1 MNKKENKV
9 INKAAL
15 LPDTPVALA
24 ACDTYDE
31 ERIFSLLVR
40 CAEAASVFPSGLAG
54 KKVVIKP
61 NFVMKREPDAAA
73 TVHPAVLRATI
84 RWLSSL
90 GAEKI
95 IVAESPGGPYTAA
108 RLRGVYTACGATDA
122 CSGLD
127 AALNYDVGYSEAHY
141 PEGQR
146 ARVFDVINPILEADV
161 VVDLCKLK
169 THTLTQLSGAIK
181 NLFGVIPGIV
191 KFEMH
196 SRYPDYNDFSAM
208 LNDLCAFICSTR
220 EFVAITDA
228 IVGMEGNG
236 PTGGSPRKIG
246 ALLMSQNPFAS
257 DAVAARLI
265 GIEGSVIMI
274 EDAKSRGYCYTEP
287 KLQHIVGIDGATPD
301 ALRVPDFAK
310 PETRGNFIFKADN
323 IIGRELYRWFR
334 PRPLINYTACL
345 GCGECAASCPAKTIV
360 MMEKDKAQKREKSAK
375 HARPQKIPVIFRD
388 KCINCFCCQELCPHR
403 AVKIKK
409 NPLSRWLIG

>member
-1 MNKKENKV
+1 MSKEENK
-9 INKAAL
+9 ILNEAAL

-287 KLQHIVGIDGATPD
+287 KLQHVGIDGATPD

-409 NPLSRWLIG
+409 NPLSRLLIG